1 MNFQFYIFSIPGLKR
16 FNLRS
21 FKKMKKNKIE
31 LCLNFTILNK
41 MPSSSRNKTYP
52 IFLEASE
59 WTMIDYWKTIFVQ
72 CGEGKFPKGMS
83 ISKGV
88 IYVNK
93 GSKTLKWELPKEP
106 QEVLILCKKIF
117 EENLG
122 MKATQEKLK
131 EKDDFRQYQA
141 SNRQALEEKEI
152 TRIKDVRKKEEKL
165 RLIDEY
171 VLNQGKELGMT
182 LKEKQR
188 LKNAILTGIA
198 LKMIKDITF
207 VDNKITE
214 IEGISVK
221 KSKKGYAIS
230 LDS

>member
-1 MNFQFYIFSIPGLKR
+1 MTSDNAK
-16 FNLRS
+16 
-21 FKKMKKNKIE
+21 
-31 LCLNFTILNK
+31 
-41 MPSSSRNKTYP
+41 YP
-52 IFLEASE
+52 IFIEASE
-59 WTMIDYWKTIFVQ
+59 WTMIDYWKNIFVQ

-83 ISKGV
+83 LSRGV

-93 GSKTLKWELPKEP
+93 GTKTLKWELPKEP

-122 MKATQEKLK
+122 LKAGQEKLK
-131 EKDDFRQYQA
+131 EIDDFRKYQA
-141 SNRQALEEKEI
+141 ANRQAIQDKEI
-152 TRIKDVRKKEEKL
+152 NGIKDVRKKEDKL

-188 LKNAILTGIA
+188 LKNTILTGIA

-207 VDNKITE
+207 ADNKITE

-221 KSKKGYAIS
+221 KTKKGYAIS
-230 LDS
+230 LDP